1 MPNFKEIDVPFLMVV
16 LTKIYDFKKKL
27 SSEASIVVLKDLYLS
42 SASLDDVNTWT
53 LIG

>member
-1 MPNFKEIDVPFLMVV
+1 MVV
-16 LTKIYDFKKKL
+16 LTKIYDFEKKL